1 MSTDIDPDEVFH
13 RINNAG
19 HDWVQ
24 KNAIATM
31 LEESYKSELSTW
43 ALEYLAKGA
52 KSQAEADSKARAD
65 DRAKDHIK
73 QMVNAREAAN
83 EAKVTYEAAKTW
95 WEATRTKAA
104 TMRQEMRMTS

>member
-1 MSTDIDPDEVFH
+1 MSEINPDEVFH

-19 HDWVQ
+19 HEWVH
-24 KNAIATM
+24 KNAVATL

-43 ALEYLAKGA
+43 ALEYLSDGA
-52 KSQAEADSKARAD
+52 KSQTEADSKARAC
-65 DRAKDHIK
+65 DRAKTYIK
-73 QMVNAREAAN
+73 QMCAAREAAN